1 MSHEIRTPLN
11 AIIGFSQLLNRE
23 QLTDA
28 QKEYVVS
35 IHRSGEHLL
44 RLINDILE
52 LSKIEAGRVELN
64 PTNVDLHALFADIEM
79 MFTGQAKAKQL
90 HLIFETLADLPLNI
104 LVDDNKLRQILI
116 NLIGN
121 ALKFTA
127 KGDISVRAR
136 IVQTNDLKSILV
148 VEIQDSGAGI
158 SEHEL
163 GKIFRQFEQASAGIK
178 QSSGTGLGLSL
189 SRELAILMGGNITVA
204 SEDGKGSVFIFHV
217 EVQIGKNE
225 PEGKKI
231 AKHVI
236 GIDNHMNTIRILVV
250 DDKEDNLKVVTNFL
264 KLVGF
269 ETLEAV
275 NGEDAIS
282 KFVSWNPHL
291 ILMDLRMPVMDGY
304 EAIRRIKA
312 TSKGKQTP
320 IIVLSASQFEEGKAS
335 LILPDIQG
343 YIRKPFR
350 ENELFETIGKVLGID
365 YRYVEELP
373 AVAVSL
379 YLTSPEVVA
388 EDVTKLPQELISQMR
403 EAVDIGDF
411 YRLTDLL
418 KAIEPGNPELAK
430 HLKNYANNFDHD
442 YLQQVIKTK
451 GD

>member
-1 MSHEIRTPLN
+1 
-11 AIIGFSQLLNRE
+11 
-23 QLTDA
+23 
-28 QKEYVVS
+28 
-35 IHRSGEHLL
+35 
-44 RLINDILE
+44 
-52 LSKIEAGRVELN
+52 
-64 PTNVDLHALFADIEM
+64 
-79 MFTGQAKAKQL
+79 
-90 HLIFETLADLPLNI
+90 
-104 LVDDNKLRQILI
+104 LI

-312 TSKGKQTP
+312 TSKGEQTP
-320 IIVLSASQFEEGKAS
+320 IIVMSASQFEEEKAS
-335 LILPDIQG
+335 LVLSDIQG

-373 AVAVSL
+373 AVAASL
-379 YLTSPEVVA
+379 YLTSPEAVA
-388 EDVTKLPQELISQMR
+388 EDIAKLPQELISQMR

-418 KAIEPGNPELAK
+418 KAIESGNPELAK